1 MRRVLC
7 VLILIAMCLITIS
20 GRCEITP
27 IEAGQQD
34 AQRDVPRPKWFIEG
48 CVTGVLFM
56 GIVGGNQVT
65 KASQVPPE
73 VVVNNVPNLLGK
85 SPEYVEKYVSAY
97 KTESVRLQSRW
108 AGIGMKTGTGLTT
121 AVIIIFLI
129 SRL

>member
-7 VLILIAMCLITIS
+7 VLIIIAMCLMSIS
-20 GRCEITP
+20 GRCELTP

-48 CVTGVLFM
+48 CITGVLFA

-65 KASQVPPE
+65 KAAQIPLE
-73 VVVNNVPNLLGK
+73 VVTNDVPNLLGK
-85 SPEYVEKYVSAY
+85 PPEYVEKYVSAY
-97 KTESVRLQSRW
+97 KSESVRLQSRW
-108 AGIGMKTGTGLTT
+108 AGIGMKTGTGFTT

>member
-7 VLILIAMCLITIS
+7 VLIIIAMCLITIS
-20 GRCEITP
+20 GRCELTS

-48 CVTGVLFM
+48 CFTGVLFA

-65 KASQVPPE
+65 KAAQIPPE

-85 SPEYVEKYVSAY
+85 PPEYVEKYVSAY
-97 KTESVRLQSRW
+97 KSESVRLQSRW